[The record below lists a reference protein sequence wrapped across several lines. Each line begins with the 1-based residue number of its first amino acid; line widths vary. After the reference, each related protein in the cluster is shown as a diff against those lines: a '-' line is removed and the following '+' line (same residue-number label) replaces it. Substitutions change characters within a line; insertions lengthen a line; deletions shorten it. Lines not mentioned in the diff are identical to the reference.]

1 MFDGKFKAITFSYDD
16 AVTQDIRF
24 IELLDRYGLKTTFNI
39 NSELLGLTG
48 SLIRG
53 GVEVD
58 HTKVPAEQVASIYQN
73 HEVAVHTLTHPN
85 LKNIAE
91 DAEVIRQV
99 EQDRLNLEALVRYPV
114 RGMAYPC
121 GGDCY
126 DARTIRLLKQHT
138 GVAYARTT
146 SSNASFDRQAEL
158 LDFSPTVHHTEFS
171 RMFELGEAF
180 VNAKPDRPQI
190 FYIWGHTYEF
200 DIADTWDQM
209 EEFMKLIS
217 RREDIFYGT
226 NQEVLLGLPAHFR
239 K

>member
-1 MFDGKFKAITFSYDD
+1 MFDGKSKAVTFSYDD

-24 IELLDRYGLKTTFNI
+24 IEMLDRYGLKATFNI
-39 NSELLGLTG
+39 NSELLGLPN

-53 GVEVD
+53 GVTVD
-58 HTKVPAEQVASIYQN
+58 HTKVPAEQVRSIYQN

-85 LKNIAE
+85 LKNIEA

-99 EQDRLNLEALVRYPV
+99 EQDRKNLEALVQYPV

-126 DARTIRLLKQHT
+126 DDRTIRLLREHT
-138 GVAYARTT
+138 GVRYARTT
-146 SSNASFDRQAEL
+146 NSNASFALQAEL
-158 LDFSPTVHHTEFS
+158 LDFSPTVYHMNFD

-180 VNAKPDRPQI
+180 LKAKPDRPQI

-200 DIADTWDQM
+200 DIADTWEKM
-209 EEFMKLIS
+209 EAFMKLIS
-217 RREDIFYGT
+217 GREDIFYGT